1 MPETSNP
8 KGQDMTDRQDDI
20 PQEFK
25 ELCISAFSLALE
37 ADGAPGRCPRRACRC
52 TGHCHLPM
60 GDNGPGAC
68 GAGPIPGRVA
78 AQAALMVAFYLEP

>member
-1 MPETSNP
+1 MPSI
-8 KGQDMTDRQDDI
+8 QDDI
-20 PQEFK
+20 PQDFK

-37 ADGAPGRCPRRACRC
+37 ADGAPQRCSRRFCHR
-52 TGHCHLPM
+52 TGQCHLPM

-78 AQAALMVAFYLEP
+78 AEAALMLAFRFEE

>member
-1 MPETSNP
+1 MPHE
-8 KGQDMTDRQDDI
+8 QDDI

-25 ELCISAFSLALE
+25 RLCISALSLALD
-37 ADGAPGRCPRRACRC
+37 ADGAPERCTKRSCRC
-52 TGHCHLPM
+52 TGRCHLPM

-78 AQAALMVAFYLEP
+78 AEAALMLAFHLSV